1 MIITRDDAFKVVCE
15 IRTPT
20 DASHYNIGTGMFVSS
35 PEGNDK
41 MCGWI
46 VTASHVARETKDSS
60 IIIIATKE
68 GKSASLPLSMFGSVS
83 NWKHHKVADVSVFPV
98 CFTDINMKF
107 MENRFFPIDHFNLEK
122 KVVSRD
128 FELTAVGFPHGLGTG
143 GSFSPFTFRSYA
155 SSGFVTL
162 KRADTN
168 TLSEF
173 FCLENPSV
181 GGYSGCPVFDLG
193 YSTNG
198 VMQITKERTWCHGIM
213 HGTMSDNTGGK
224 IAMVTPAYYIKDLIE
239 TKNP

>member
-1 MIITRDDAFKVVCE
+1 MIINRDDAFKVVCE
-15 IRTPT
+15 LRTPL
-20 DASHYNIGTGMFVSS
+20 SESQYNVGTGMFVSS
-35 PEGNDK
+35 PAAENK
-41 MCGWI
+41 NRGWI
-46 VTASHVARETKDSS
+46 LTPSHVACQTTNFTQ
-60 IIIIATKE
+60 IIIATKG
-68 GKSASLPLSMFGSVS
+68 GKSESLPLSMFSKTTD
-83 NWKHHKVADVSVFPV
+83 WKYHKTADISILPIY
-98 CFTDINMKF
+98 FTDENMKF
-107 MENRFFPIDHFNLEK
+107 MENRFFPLSHFNLEHK
-122 KVVSRD
+122 PVSRD
-128 FELTAVGFPHGLGTG
+128 YELTAIGFPHGLGTE

-162 KRADTN
+162 NRADTK

-224 IAMVTPAYYIKDLIE
+224 IAMVTPAFYLKDLIE
-239 TKNP
+239 SI